1 MNRLTFLFLGA
12 LAAAQTPTLEQSL
25 SLRTVASPVI
35 SPDGRFIAYLVNETD
50 WEDNSF
56 KTQIWVY
63 DAASGERYQ
72 LTSSRKGSAS
82 PRWSPD
88 GKRLAFLSAR
98 DARTQ
103 IHLIS
108 PAGGEAIQATDFD
121 ADVQSFDWS
130 PDGRRFALLSPGP
143 RDKAKKER
151 EDKFGDF
158 EIVNA
163 DYQNVRLWVCDV
175 PAGGAKA
182 KPEPVSPAE
191 VSVTDF
197 AWSPDSGSLALTA
210 ATDPDLSHQATA
222 DLYLLRLSD
231 KGFRK
236 LVSTP
241 GPERNPAFS
250 PDGASIAFQTANGEE
265 GSYYRNSRI
274 AVVPA
279 SGGAPRIVS
288 EAFDENPNLIGWGP
302 DGIYFGGFQ
311 RTAMHVFRLHPATGA
326 VTKLTAPADGIFA
339 GASFTRD
346 YTRMAFTCAA
356 PNRMAEVCQSPVN
369 GFSARPVTDMGGQLK
384 DFRLAR
390 REVVEWKS
398 KDGTLIEGVLI
409 KPANFDP
416 AAKYPLLVV
425 IHGGPTGIDLPSL
438 APDRIYPIERFA
450 AKGAVILRPNYRGS
464 AGYGEKF
471 RSLNVRN
478 LGLGD
483 HDDVVSGVDF
493 LIGKGYID
501 PERVGAMGW
510 SQGGYISAFLAT
522 YSNRFKAASV
532 GAGISNW
539 MTYYVNTDIHPF
551 TRQYLKAT
559 PWEDPEIYRKTS
571 PITYINQARTPTLI
585 QHGELD
591 RRVPIPNAYE
601 LYQGLQDRNVP
612 AKLIVYKGF
621 GHGINKPKQAR
632 AVLEHNYDWFSQWIW
647 GEKPAKIAE

>member
-1 MNRLTFLFLGA
+1 MNRLTLALCGA
-12 LAAAQTPTLEQSL
+12 LACAQTPTFEQSL
-25 SLRTVASPVI
+25 NLRTVASPVI

-63 DAASGERYQ
+63 DSVSGERFQ
-72 LTSSRKGSAS
+72 LTNSKKGSSS

-98 DARTQ
+98 DAKTQ
-103 IHLIS
+103 IYTIS

-130 PDGRRFALLSPGP
+130 PDGKRFALLSAGP

-163 DYQNVRLWVCDV
+163 DYQNVRLWICDAA
-175 PAGGAKA
+175 PNGKKA
-182 KPEPVSPAE
+182 KPEAVSSAE

-197 AWSPDSGSLALTA
+197 AWSPDSGTLALTA

-236 LVSTP
+236 LVTTP

-250 PDGASIAFQTANGEE
+250 PDGAAIAFQTSNGDE
-265 GSYYRNSRI
+265 GSYYRNSKI
-274 AVVPA
+274 AIVPV
-279 SGGAPRIVS
+279 SGGAPKIVS
-288 EAFDENPNLIGWGP
+288 DAFDENPNLLGWGP
-302 DGIYFGGFQ
+302 NGIYFGGFQ
-311 RTAMHVFRLHPATGA
+311 KTSMHVFRLNPASGA
-326 VTKLTAPADGIFA
+326 VEKLTAPADGIFSA
-339 GASFTRD
+339 ASFTRD
-346 YTRMAFTCAA
+346 YSRMAFSCAA
-356 PNRMAEVCQSPVN
+356 PNRLAEICHSPVS
-369 GFSARPVTDMGGQLK
+369 GFAARPVTNAGEQLK
-384 DFRLAR
+384 DFQVAR

-416 AAKYPLLVV
+416 AKKYPLLVV
-425 IHGGPTGIDLPSL
+425 IHGGPTGIDMPSL
-438 APDRIYPIERFA
+438 APDRTYPIERFA

-501 PERVGAMGW
+501 PERVGSMGW
-510 SQGGYISAFLAT
+510 SQGGYISAFLTT
-522 YSNRFKAASV
+522 YSTRFKAISV

-571 PITYINQARTPTLI
+571 PMSYINQAKTPTLI

-591 RRVPIPNAYE
+591 KRVPIPNAYE

-621 GHGINKPKQAR
+621 GHGINKPKQTR

-647 GEKPAKIAE
+647 GEKPAKVAE